1 MNAGTQPHT
10 LAYTCRADTSCSHA
24 RLRVSMSPAGT
35 GGTKDCMGTGTCA
48 WGCDAGR
55 RDAGPPKLKQRAHFG
70 AEAMA
75 SGVGCLCMYTSP
87 CAEQPSQVFFFYAG
101 AWLRGGLC
109 TDSGN
114 NQADGSSWEPASKPR
129 HTWNTLKRSC

>member
-87 CAEQPSQVFFFYAG
+87 CAEQPSQVFFFTRV
-101 AWLRGGLC
+101 RGYVVACAQTQETTRRMGPPGSL
-109 TDSGN
+109 
-114 NQADGSSWEPASKPR
+114 QASHD
-129 HTWNTLKRSC
+129 TLGTL